1 MIDMNKPIS
10 ILTTAELMEILETVL
25 RRSPEPA
32 ASEDTL
38 PQNRVYGIKGIEGL
52 FNVSHKTA
60 QHYKDTFLKPAVMQN
75 GRKIVVD
82 ADMAMK
88 LFKEHQ
94 KTD

>member
-1 MIDMNKPIS
+1 MIEKNKPIS
-10 ILTTAELMEILETVL
+10 ILTAEELMEVLETVL
-25 RRSPEPA
+25 RKFMNTANSMD
-32 ASEDTL
+32 SL
-38 PQNRVYGIKGIEGL
+38 PQNRVYGIHGIEKL